1 MGEVRMKKCKLF
13 VLSGLIYALVLGMFP
28 CETTQAA
35 SIKLSKKSL
44 SLNVGKSKT
53 LKIKNLKKG
62 QKVKWS
68 SSKKKVATVSSKGK
82 VTARKK
88 GTATITATVKGKKYK
103 CKLTV
108 KGRKSTPKKP
118 AVPTEKP
125 AVPTEKPAVPTE
137 KPIPTEKPVVYGNV
151 TGNVSYYYN
160 KYQGNKPDTGAKVI
174 LIPTDGMAKNMDLK
188 SFSIYSDPSSYSNLE
203 QYHFYVG
210 EVDGAGNYTIN
221 HVASGNYKVL
231 MISYKTSL
239 GAWFDA
245 YDESIKDAPTSYYDN
260 IVGPYYPK
268 YLKKETALTIGDSI
282 GFRKYYRTEI
292 NVYENSTSTLSH
304 DFGITYI

>member
-1 MGEVRMKKCKLF
+1 M
-13 VLSGLIYALVLGMFP
+13 
-28 CETTQAA
+28 
-35 SIKLSKKSL
+35 
-44 SLNVGKSKT
+44 
-53 LKIKNLKKG
+53 
-62 QKVKWS
+62 
-68 SSKKKVATVSSKGK
+68 
-82 VTARKK
+82 
-88 GTATITATVKGKKYK
+88 
-103 CKLTV
+103 
-108 KGRKSTPKKP
+108 
-118 AVPTEKP
+118 
-125 AVPTEKPAVPTE
+125 
-137 KPIPTEKPVVYGNV
+137 
-151 TGNVSYYYN
+151 
-160 KYQGNKPDTGAKVI
+160 
-174 LIPTDGMAKNMDLK
+174 